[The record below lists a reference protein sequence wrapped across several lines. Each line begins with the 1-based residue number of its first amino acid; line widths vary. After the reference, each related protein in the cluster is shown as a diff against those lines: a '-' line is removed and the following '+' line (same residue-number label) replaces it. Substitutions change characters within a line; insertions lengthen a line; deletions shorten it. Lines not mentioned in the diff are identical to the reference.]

1 VNRRGAM
8 KQENREKKGFTII
21 ELMIVIAIISIMAAV
36 SIPLYDSYKRSAMR
50 AEAIGELISVTSSQE
65 DCFNS
70 YRKYCSLNDLMTY
83 YGVLDAGKHHSLT
96 ITLADSDQTF
106 TAEVF
111 ICYDKKGTECNTGN
125 KDLRC
130 VVTNSS
136 DTPECN

>member
-1 VNRRGAM
+1 M
-8 KQENREKKGFTII
+8 KYKNWKNKGFTII

-36 SIPLYDSYKRSAMR
+36 SIPLYDSYKKSATR
-50 AEAIGELISVTSSQE
+50 AEAMGELISVTSSQE

-83 YGVLDAGKHHSLT
+83 YGVLDAGKHHSLA

-106 TAEVF
+106 TAEAF

-130 VVTNSS
+130 FVTNTNA
-136 DTPECN
+136 TPECN